1 MLAFSFGECR
11 NSNIGKADLRA
22 CEGTQ
27 AVLAILLQ
35 SVRRKIASFRLHRQP
50 VQNSY
55 GRNRPFWGQLL
66 GCPAPELGTNKKLP

>member
-1 MLAFSFGECR
+1 MSFGANRGSGGYAPCKPIF
-11 NSNIGKADLRA
+11 SNFHLKETWENGA

-50 VQNSY
+50 AQNSY
-55 GRNRPFWGQLL
+55 GRNRPFWDS
-66 GCPAPELGTNKKLP
+66 C